1 MRHQIIG
8 FCLFLMVSVSGSAQQ
23 AYSLAQCKKLAL
35 ENNARM
41 KNARLEVSS
50 ARQTKEEAFTNF
62 FPSLSASALG
72 YNANQPLVEA
82 NLGGMPLALLKNGI
96 VGDITVT
103 QPLFAGGQIV
113 NGNKLAQLGV
123 EVSRFKQEQSEKEV
137 LLTTEVYY
145 WQIISLNEKLK
156 TLAIVEQL
164 VNSLYKDVDAA
175 VKAGVKNR
183 NDLLQVQL
191 RKNSVASDRLQLEN
205 GLKLSRMLLG
215 QYVGLKADSLSI
227 ESVSF
232 DEPASPEKLRTDHSA
247 ALLTTPEYQL
257 LAKNVEA
264 NRLQQKITVGKY
276 LPTVGIGASYMYDD
290 LMDKDNTTAMVFA
303 KVSVPIS
310 DWWGG
315 SHAIKK
321 QKFQTM
327 MAQNEQRNNSD
338 LLLIQM
344 QKLWNDVEESY
355 KQVKL
360 AEESVVTATENV
372 RLNINYYQAGTTT
385 LSDLLDSQLLLQQSR
400 NQHTD
405 AYTQYLIKQ
414 TQYLQA
420 TGRR

>member
-1 MRHQIIG
+1 
-8 FCLFLMVSVSGSAQQ
+8 MVSVSGSAQQ

-123 EVSRFKQEQSEKEV
+123 EVSRFKQEQSTKEV

-215 QYVGLKADSLSI
+215 QYVGIKADSLSI
-227 ESVSF
+227 EPISF
-232 DEPASPEKLRTDHSA
+232 DEPASPERLRTDHGA

-303 KVSVPIS
+303 KVSVPLS

-372 RLNINYYQAGTTT
+372 RLNTNYYQAGTTT

-420 TGRR
+420 TGR

>member
-1 MRHQIIG
+1 MKHQIIG

-23 AYSLAQCKKLAL
+23 SYSLAQCKKLAL

-123 EVSRFKQEQSEKEV
+123 EVSRFKQEQSAKEV

-227 ESVSF
+227 EPVSF
-232 DEPASPEKLRTDHSA
+232 DEPASPEKLRTDHGA

-372 RLNINYYQAGTTT
+372 RLNTNYYQAGTTT

-420 TGRR
+420 TGR

>member
-1 MRHQIIG
+1 MKHQIIG

-215 QYVGLKADSLSI
+215 QYVGVKADSLSI
-227 ESVSF
+227 EPISF
-232 DEPASPEKLRTDHSA
+232 DEPASPEKLRTDHGA

-303 KVSVPIS
+303 KVSVPLS

-372 RLNINYYQAGTTT
+372 RLNTNYYQAGTTT

-420 TGRR
+420 TGR

>member
-1 MRHQIIG
+1 MKHQIIG
-8 FCLFLMVSVSGSAQQ
+8 FCLLLMISVSGSAQQ

-50 ARQTKEEAFTNF
+50 AQQTKEEAFTNF

-123 EVSRFKQEQSEKEV
+123 EVSRFKQEQSAKEV

-227 ESVSF
+227 EPVSF
-232 DEPASPEKLRTDHSA
+232 DEPASPEKLRTDHGA

-303 KVSVPIS
+303 KVSVPLS

-372 RLNINYYQAGTTT
+372 RLNTNYYQAGTTT

-420 TGRR
+420 TGR

>member
-1 MRHQIIG
+1 MKHQIIG
-8 FCLFLMVSVSGSAQQ
+8 FCLLLMISVSGSAQQ

-215 QYVGLKADSLSI
+215 QYVGIKADSLSI
-227 ESVSF
+227 EPISF
-232 DEPASPEKLRTDHSA
+232 DEPASPERLRTDHGA

-303 KVSVPIS
+303 KVSVPLS

-372 RLNINYYQAGTTT
+372 RLNTNYYQAGTTT

-420 TGRR
+420 TGR

>member
-82 NLGGMPLALLKNGI
+82 NLGGMPLALLKNG
-96 VGDITVT
+96 VMGDITVT

-227 ESVSF
+227 EPISF
-232 DEPASPEKLRTDHSA
+232 DEPASPERLRTDHGA
-247 ALLTTPEYQL
+247 ALLSTPEYQL

-264 NRLQQKITVGKY
+264 NRLQQKITLGKY

-303 KVSVPIS
+303 KVSVPLS

-344 QKLWNDVEESY
+344 EKLWNDVEESY

-372 RLNINYYQAGTTT
+372 RLNTNYYQAGTTT

-420 TGRR
+420 TGR

>member
-1 MRHQIIG
+1 
-8 FCLFLMVSVSGSAQQ
+8 
-23 AYSLAQCKKLAL
+23 
-35 ENNARM
+35 
-41 KNARLEVSS
+41 
-50 ARQTKEEAFTNF
+50 
-62 FPSLSASALG
+62 
-72 YNANQPLVEA
+72 
-82 NLGGMPLALLKNGI
+82 
-96 VGDITVT
+96 
-103 QPLFAGGQIV
+103 
-113 NGNKLAQLGV
+113 
-123 EVSRFKQEQSEKEV
+123 
-137 LLTTEVYY
+137 
-145 WQIISLNEKLK
+145 
-156 TLAIVEQL
+156 
-164 VNSLYKDVDAA
+164 
-175 VKAGVKNR
+175 
-183 NDLLQVQL
+183 
-191 RKNSVASDRLQLEN
+191 
-205 GLKLSRMLLG
+205 
-215 QYVGLKADSLSI
+215 
-227 ESVSF
+227 
-232 DEPASPEKLRTDHSA
+232 
-247 ALLTTPEYQL
+247 
-257 LAKNVEA
+257 VEA

-372 RLNINYYQAGTTT
+372 RLNTNYYQAGTTT

-420 TGRR
+420 TGR

>member
-1 MRHQIIG
+1 MKHQIIG

-23 AYSLAQCKKLAL
+23 SYSLAQCKKLAL

-215 QYVGLKADSLSI
+215 QYVGIKADSLSI
-227 ESVSF
+227 EPISF
-232 DEPASPEKLRTDHSA
+232 DEPASPERLRTDHGA

-303 KVSVPIS
+303 KVSVPLS

-372 RLNINYYQAGTTT
+372 RLNTNYYQAGTTT

-420 TGRR
+420 TGR

>member
-1 MRHQIIG
+1 MKHQIIG

-23 AYSLAQCKKLAL
+23 SYSLAQCKKLAL

-215 QYVGLKADSLSI
+215 QYVGVKADSLSI
-227 ESVSF
+227 EPISF
-232 DEPASPEKLRTDHSA
+232 DEPASPEKLRTDHGA

-372 RLNINYYQAGTTT
+372 RLNTNYYQAGTTT

-420 TGRR
+420 TGR

>member
-1 MRHQIIG
+1 MKHQIIG

-215 QYVGLKADSLSI
+215 QYVGVKADSLSI
-227 ESVSF
+227 EPISF
-232 DEPASPEKLRTDHSA
+232 DEPASPEKLRTDHGA

-372 RLNINYYQAGTTT
+372 RLNTNYYQAGTTT

-420 TGRR
+420 TGR

>member
-1 MRHQIIG
+1 MKHQIIG

-145 WQIISLNEKLK
+145 WQIIFLNEKLK

-215 QYVGLKADSLSI
+215 QYVGIKADSLSI
-227 ESVSF
+227 EPISF
-232 DEPASPEKLRTDHSA
+232 DEPASPERLRTDHGA

-276 LPTVGIGASYMYDD
+276 LPTVGVGASYMYDD

-303 KVSVPIS
+303 KVSVPLS

-321 QKFQTM
+321 QKIQTM

-372 RLNINYYQAGTTT
+372 RLNTNYYQAGTTT

-420 TGRR
+420 TGR

>member
-215 QYVGLKADSLSI
+215 QYVGLKADSLSL

-232 DEPASPEKLRTDHSA
+232 DEPASPEKLRTDHGA

-276 LPTVGIGASYMYDD
+276 LPTVGVGASYMYDD

-372 RLNINYYQAGTTT
+372 RLNTNYYQAGTTT

-420 TGRR
+420 TGR

>member
-1 MRHQIIG
+1 MKHQIIG

-123 EVSRFKQEQSEKEV
+123 EVSRFKQEQSAKEV

-215 QYVGLKADSLSI
+215 QYVGIKADSLSI
-227 ESVSF
+227 EPISF
-232 DEPASPEKLRTDHSA
+232 DEPASPEKLRTDHGA

-303 KVSVPIS
+303 KVSVPLS

-372 RLNINYYQAGTTT
+372 RLNTNYYQAGTTT

-420 TGRR
+420 TGR

>member
-1 MRHQIIG
+1 MKHQIIG
-8 FCLFLMVSVSGSAQQ
+8 FCLLLMISVSGSAQQ

-227 ESVSF
+227 EPISF
-232 DEPASPEKLRTDHSA
+232 DEPASPEKLRTDHGA

-372 RLNINYYQAGTTT
+372 RLNTNYYQAGTTT

-420 TGRR
+420 TGR

>member
-1 MRHQIIG
+1 MKHQIIG

-123 EVSRFKQEQSEKEV
+123 EVSRFKQEQSAKEV

-215 QYVGLKADSLSI
+215 QYVGIKADSLSI
-227 ESVSF
+227 EPISF
-232 DEPASPEKLRTDHSA
+232 DEPASPEKLRTDHGA

-372 RLNINYYQAGTTT
+372 RLNTNYYQAGTTT

-420 TGRR
+420 TGR

>member
-1 MRHQIIG
+1 MKHQIIG

-215 QYVGLKADSLSI
+215 QYVGIKADSLSI
-227 ESVSF
+227 EPISF
-232 DEPASPEKLRTDHSA
+232 DEPASPERLRTDHGA
-247 ALLTTPEYQL
+247 ALLSTPEYQL

-276 LPTVGIGASYMYDD
+276 LPTVGVGASYMYDD

-372 RLNINYYQAGTTT
+372 RLNTNYYQAGTTT

-420 TGRR
+420 TGR

>member
-1 MRHQIIG
+1 MKHQIIG

-23 AYSLAQCKKLAL
+23 SYSLAQCKKLAL

-123 EVSRFKQEQSEKEV
+123 EVSRFKQEQSAKEV

-215 QYVGLKADSLSI
+215 QYVGIKADSLSI
-227 ESVSF
+227 EPISF
-232 DEPASPEKLRTDHSA
+232 DEPASPEKLRTDHGA

-372 RLNINYYQAGTTT
+372 RLNTNYYQAGTTT

-420 TGRR
+420 TGR

>member
-232 DEPASPEKLRTDHSA
+232 DEPASPEKLRIDHGA

-303 KVSVPIS
+303 KVSVPLS

-372 RLNINYYQAGTTT
+372 RLNTNYYQAGTTT

-420 TGRR
+420 TGR

>member
-1 MRHQIIG
+1 MKHQIIG

-23 AYSLAQCKKLAL
+23 SYSLAQCKKLAL

-227 ESVSF
+227 EPVSF
-232 DEPASPEKLRTDHSA
+232 DEPASPEKLRTDHGA

-372 RLNINYYQAGTTT
+372 RLNTNYYQAGTTT

-420 TGRR
+420 TGR

>member
-1 MRHQIIG
+1 MKHQIIG

-227 ESVSF
+227 EPVSF
-232 DEPASPEKLRTDHSA
+232 DEPASPEKLRTDHGA

-372 RLNINYYQAGTTT
+372 RLNTNYYQAGTTT

-420 TGRR
+420 TGR

>member
-123 EVSRFKQEQSEKEV
+123 EVSRFKQEQSAKEV

-227 ESVSF
+227 EPISF
-232 DEPASPEKLRTDHSA
+232 DEPASPEKLRTDHGA
-247 ALLTTPEYQL
+247 ALLATPEYQL

-372 RLNINYYQAGTTT
+372 RLNTNYYQAGTTT

-420 TGRR
+420 TGR

>member
-1 MRHQIIG
+1 MKHQIIG

-50 ARQTKEEAFTNF
+50 AQQTKEEAFTNF

-123 EVSRFKQEQSEKEV
+123 EVSRFKQEQSAKEV

-215 QYVGLKADSLSI
+215 QYVGIKADSLSI
-227 ESVSF
+227 EPISF
-232 DEPASPEKLRTDHSA
+232 DEPASPEKLRTDHGA

-276 LPTVGIGASYMYDD
+276 LPTVGVGASYMYDD

-372 RLNINYYQAGTTT
+372 RLNTNYYQAGTTT

-420 TGRR
+420 TGR

>member
-1 MRHQIIG
+1 MKHQIIG

-227 ESVSF
+227 EPISF
-232 DEPASPEKLRTDHSA
+232 DEPASPEKLRTDHGA

-372 RLNINYYQAGTTT
+372 RLNTNYYQAGTTT

-420 TGRR
+420 TGR

>member
-1 MRHQIIG
+1 MKHQIIG
-8 FCLFLMVSVSGSAQQ
+8 FFLFLMVSVSGSAQQ

-215 QYVGLKADSLSI
+215 QYVGLKADSLTL

-232 DEPASPEKLRTDHSA
+232 DEPASPEKLRTDHGA
-247 ALLTTPEYQL
+247 ALLSTPEYQL

-276 LPTVGIGASYMYDD
+276 LPTVGVGASYMYDD

-321 QKFQTM
+321 QKFQAM

-420 TGRR
+420 TGR

>member
-1 MRHQIIG
+1 MKHQIIG

-50 ARQTKEEAFTNF
+50 AQQTKEEAFTNF

-215 QYVGLKADSLSI
+215 QYVGIKADSLSI
-227 ESVSF
+227 EPISF
-232 DEPASPEKLRTDHSA
+232 DEPASPEKLRTDHGA

-372 RLNINYYQAGTTT
+372 RLNTNYYQAGTTT

-420 TGRR
+420 TGR

>member
-1 MRHQIIG
+1 MKHQIIG

-227 ESVSF
+227 EPVSF
-232 DEPASPEKLRTDHSA
+232 DEPASPERLRTDHGA
-247 ALLTTPEYQL
+247 ALLSTPEYQL

-372 RLNINYYQAGTTT
+372 RLNTNYYQAGTTT

-420 TGRR
+420 TGR